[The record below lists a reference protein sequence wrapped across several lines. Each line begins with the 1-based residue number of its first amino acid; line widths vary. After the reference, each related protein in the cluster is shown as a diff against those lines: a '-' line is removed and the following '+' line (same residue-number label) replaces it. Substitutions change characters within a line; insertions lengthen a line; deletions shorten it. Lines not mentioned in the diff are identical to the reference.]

1 MNELTQVQKT
11 DVEDIIILL
20 NDMNY
25 NNATTIEFER
35 VVMWLEYIV
44 KYGVRFDTS
53 ETLIGLGDMISKYKK
68 QK

>member
-1 MNELTQVQKT
+1 MNELTQLQKA

-35 VVMWLEYIV
+35 VVAQLELVI
-44 KYGVRFDTS
+44 KYRLRLNTS
-53 ETLIGLGDMISKYKK
+53 YTLTGLDDLISKYKK
-68 QK
+68 

>member
-1 MNELTQVQKT
+1 MDKLTREQKV

-35 VVMWLEYIV
+35 VITRLELVI
-44 KYGVRFDTS
+44 KYGLSFNTS
-53 ETLIGLGDMISKYKK
+53 ETLTGMDDIISKYKK

>member
-1 MNELTQVQKT
+1 MNELTQLQKA
-11 DVEDIIILL
+11 DVEYIIILL

-35 VVMWLEYIV
+35 VVTRLECVV
-44 KYGVRFDTS
+44 KYGLRFDTS
-53 ETLIGLGDMISKYKK
+53 ETLTGLDDIISKYKK

>member
-1 MNELTQVQKT
+1 MDELTQEQKA

-35 VVMWLEYIV
+35 VVTRFELII
-44 KYGVRFDTS
+44 KYSLRFNTSDTL
-53 ETLIGLGDMISKYKK
+53 TGLDDIISKYKK

>member
-1 MNELTQVQKT
+1 MNELTRLQKA

-35 VVMWLEYIV
+35 VVTQLELVI
-44 KYGVRFDTS
+44 KYSLRFNTSDTL
-53 ETLIGLGDMISKYKK
+53 TGMDDIISKYKK